1 MKKYLFIIV
10 SLFFVMSANAQND
23 EEWFYYEWTG
33 FEELLPGKP
42 FTYRYVEAMDDA
54 SEKSLNDLYT
64 NMKDAGDKSI
74 LKRSK
79 GGWYVK
85 NNYSLPEGNYYE
97 SAFHKKYLHEDNGII
112 YIIRPIV
119 TITLKKGCQIDGLL
133 EYFGDKVTLD
143 HSQSIGGAP
152 IQYWLIFHMSTSK
165 EVLEAISQWY
175 DIDQSS
181 IITMRPKTYELFVD
195 YDSHLISMLTDNT
208 GDNDEDD
215 RELITEMDWEGVRYD
230 VIVEI
235 GPSPWESTDEGLA
248 ITVPSEAEPWNPM
261 TYIAYKFSLEKGHNY
276 IVRLTMKA
284 PHDGTY
290 HVGLGDFN
298 GGAWYSCEVPVTASN
313 DFQAIEVKCPDFP
326 GDVREGML
334 LLGCGKVVGTTVVKK
349 VQIYD
354 VKDSNSKETGIED
367 VKTVNRKKDDGAIYN
382 LAGQKVNASYKGIV
396 IRNGKRYVVK

>member
-1 MKKYLFIIV
+1 MVAIIV
-10 SLFFVMSANAQND
+10 SMSTYAQGN

-42 FTYRYVEAMDDA
+42 FTYRYVEALDDA
-54 SEKSLNDLYT
+54 SEKSLNDLYA
-64 NMKDAGDKSI
+64 NMKDACDKSI
-74 LKRSK
+74 LMRSK

-119 TITLKKGCQIDGLL
+119 TITLRKGCQIDGLL

-143 HSQSIGGAP
+143 HSEGYGESP
-152 IQYWLIFHMSTSK
+152 TQYWLTFHMSTSK

-181 IITMRPKTYELFVD
+181 IISMRPKTYELFVD
-195 YDSHLISMLTDNT
+195 YDSYLISVLTDNT

-215 RELITEMDWEGVRYD
+215 RKLITEMDWEGVRYD

-235 GPSPWESTDEGLA
+235 GPSPWETTDEGLA

-261 TYIAYKFSLEKGHNY
+261 TNIAYNFSLEKGHNY

-290 HVGLGDFN
+290 HVGLGEF

-313 DFQAIEVKCPDFP
+313 DFQTIEVKCPDFP

-367 VKTVNRKKDDGAIYN
+367 VKTVNTKKVDGAIYN

-396 IRNGKRYVVK
+396 IKNGKRYVLK